1 MPDPE
6 TSDDYPQQDSE
17 VETGGEEPDCSSFP
31 PRDDCDPDV
40 NDLECVAAG
49 DKAKAD
55 YSATFATDLKTAKA
69 TYDTTRTAYR
79 TARHDVWLTVEDLRH
94 QIRHLVERIACQ
106 IEQPRIRRYLD
117 EAFYEVLEELKC
129 CPTPDPCCTD
139 GCDFEL
145 DDIEYLSSAELAERI
160 ARYQKRTDEAKAS
173 FTTLTGEPQDL
184 RDRVAAR
191 TADVARITAALGGDA
206 AALDL
211 KQTYADALVTK
222 WKISRVWQGFGQVQ
236 DFVDCLCG
244 ALTCWTRGCE
254 AVYVLTGAKAV
265 VDCKDDAKAAYCTK
279 LWTETVQQILA
290 RYDRRCAR
298 RDGDETSSGNGGSGG
313 HGHGNGGHEHGNGGH
328 EPGYEKGNGGHEHG
342 DGGYE
347 KGNGDHDHHHDHDH
361 DHHRHH
367 DCGCGR

>member
-1 MPDPE
+1 MPEPE
-6 TSDDYPQQDSE
+6 ISDDDQQQDSAE
-17 VETGGEEPDCSSFP
+17 PGGEEPDCSSFP

-49 DKAKAD
+49 DKAKAE
-55 YSATFATDLKTAKA
+55 YSATFATDLKTAKG
-69 TYDTTRTAYR
+69 TYETTRTAYR

-117 EAFYEVLEELKC
+117 DAFAEVLEELKC

-139 GCDFEL
+139 DCEFDL
-145 DDIEYLSSAELAERI
+145 DDIGDLSSTELQERI
-160 ARYQKRTDEAKAS
+160 TRYQKRADEAKAS
-173 FTTLTGEPQDL
+173 FTTLTGEPQNL
-184 RDRVAAR
+184 RQRVDDRK
-191 TADVARITAALGGDA
+191 ADVARITAALAGDPA
-206 AALDL
+206 TLDL

-222 WKISRVWQGFGQVQ
+222 WKIGRVWNGFGQVQ

-254 AVYVLTGAKAV
+254 AVYVLTGTKAF
-265 VDCKDDAKAAYCTK
+265 VDCRDDAKSTYCTK
-279 LWTETVQQILA
+279 LRDETVQQILA

-298 RDGDETSSGNGGSGG
+298 KDDDPPDE
-313 HGHGNGGHEHGNGGH
+313 
-328 EPGYEKGNGGHEHG
+328 
-342 DGGYE
+342 
-347 KGNGDHDHHHDHDH
+347 HHDHDH
-361 DHHRHH
+361 DHDHDDCGRHGEHHHTGHH

>member
-55 YSATFATDLKTAKA
+55 YSDTFATDLKTAKG

-94 QIRHLVERIACQ
+94 QIRHLVDRIACQ
-106 IEQPRIRRYLD
+106 IEQPRIRRHLD

-129 CPTPDPCCTD
+129 CPTPNPCCTD
-139 GCDFEL
+139 DCHFSL
-145 DDIEYLSSAELAERI
+145 DDCDDLSSAELAARI
-160 ARYQKRTDEAKAS
+160 IQYQKRTDEAKQS
-173 FTTLTGEPQDL
+173 FTDLTGEPQAL
-184 RDRVAAR
+184 RDRVDAR
-191 TADVARITAALGGDA
+191 KADVARITAALAGDP

-222 WKISRVWQGFGQVQ
+222 WKIGRVWQGFGQVQ

-254 AVYVLTGAKAV
+254 AIYVLTGRKAV
-265 VDCKDDAKAAYCTK
+265 VDCRDDAKSTYCTK
-279 LWTETVQQILA
+279 LRDETVQQILA

-298 RDGDETSSGNGGSGG
+298 KGDNDSPGGGGEGNQGGGRGGGGHGGSGGGGEGSGNGGHDDCGCG
-313 HGHGNGGHEHGNGGH
+313 HSS
-328 EPGYEKGNGGHEHG
+328 
-342 DGGYE
+342 
-347 KGNGDHDHHHDHDH
+347 HHHDH
-361 DHHRHH
+361 HRN
-367 DCGCGR
+367 CGCKR